1 MKIILEPIFRTEDFQ
16 DTVSSCQSSSM
27 LLTQQRYILHGVFH
41 RERMFCR
48 IAIYQEIYCF
58 ESAKVRVSRC
68 HCQIKAI
75 SKSTNAA
82 IYVFQYIMRQF
93 HIIQLKYFSSQSY
106 GIILISQTFRVPF
119 FVFNDN
125 YPPRRLFFI
134 CFFKKCLANSDFVRN
149 LVA

>member
-1 MKIILEPIFRTEDFQ
+1 MKIILEPIFKIKDFH

-68 HCQIKAI
+68 HWQIKAI
-75 SKSTNAA
+75 GKSTNTA
-82 IYVFQYIMRQF
+82 IYVFQYMMRQI
-93 HIIQLKYFSSQSY
+93 HIIQL
-106 GIILISQTFRVPF
+106 
-119 FVFNDN
+119 
-125 YPPRRLFFI
+125 
-134 CFFKKCLANSDFVRN
+134 
-149 LVA
+149 